1 MHSLG
6 IKLLVIFYLSAGGFI
21 GESVRRI
28 LQDRRSELFR
38 YPWYLW
44 AVIGVN
50 IVAVSCLVLL
60 RRRAVVESP
69 LKKIEHPLR
78 ILVHGFPVTNRVA
91 FLLFTTSYILG
102 LVVGILFA

>member
-6 IKLLVIFYLSAGGFI
+6 IKLLVVFYLCAGGFI

-28 LQDRRSELFR
+28 LQNRKSELFR
-38 YPWYLW
+38 DPWYLW
-44 AVIGVN
+44 TVLGVN
-50 IVAVSCLVLL
+50 VVALSCLVLL
-60 RRRAVVESP
+60 RHRAVVEQP
-69 LKKIEHPLR
+69 LQKVEHPLR
-78 ILVHGFPVTNRVA
+78 ILVHGLPVNYRVA